1 MAEHVVMNILSLR
14 TENIVEEKSQSVLQR
29 TFLYEITVMYKRCET
44 LSSRS
49 ENFCRHP
56 QADLE
61 EIQIHVQGIHG
72 EEVCKLC
79 AGIFVL
85 RIRGSWRS
93 WKKTQLGKQCV
104 DTCIVASNYFCRT
117 ILVWRNEI
125 IYDSIIKS
133 VWMIADGIC
142 QSISLCGW

>member
-1 MAEHVVMNILSLR
+1 
-14 TENIVEEKSQSVLQR
+14 
-29 TFLYEITVMYKRCET
+29 MYKRCET
-44 LSSRS
+44 LSRRS

-85 RIRGSWRS
+85 RILEILAENTTWQTMCGHME
-93 WKKTQLGKQCV
+93 
-104 DTCIVASNYFCRT
+104 CIVNCG
-117 ILVWRNEI
+117 
-125 IYDSIIKS
+125 IKLFLPHNS
-133 VWMIADGIC
+133 C
-142 QSISLCGW
+142 LKK